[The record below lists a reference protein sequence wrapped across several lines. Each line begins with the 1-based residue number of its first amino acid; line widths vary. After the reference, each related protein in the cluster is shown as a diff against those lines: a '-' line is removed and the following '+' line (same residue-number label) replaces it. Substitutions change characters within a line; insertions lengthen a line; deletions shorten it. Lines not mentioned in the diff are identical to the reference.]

1 MRASGVSKGSAN
13 RILRGLADKDFLAR
27 ERKGRMILYRL
38 NLNESVV
45 RQLKILI
52 NVNALKELTEALKKH
67 ARRIILYGSCS
78 QGTDVRE

>member
-1 MRASGVSKGSAN
+1 MTRVVFDTNIIVS
-13 RILRGLADKDFLAR
+13 
-27 ERKGRMILYRL
+27 
-38 NLNESVV
+38 
-45 RQLKILI
+45 ILI